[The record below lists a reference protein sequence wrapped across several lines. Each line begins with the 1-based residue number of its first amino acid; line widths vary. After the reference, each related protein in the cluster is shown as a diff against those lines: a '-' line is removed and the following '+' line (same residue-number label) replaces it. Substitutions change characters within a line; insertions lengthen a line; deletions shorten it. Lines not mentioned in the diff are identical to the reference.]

1 MDLGTDCELRRF
13 DGKSDRS
20 WFGSSTS
27 FPRKQQVVVNLVNFY
42 FGVMDSWFWFG
53 AHAWGFKS
61 VLLRMKPFGID
72 ACISW
77 IQYHEFTKSMNHEI
91 YEFMIN
97 HEIHESWTFCFRHKI
112 HESYSLWSI
121 IYVIY
126 HDFSKFI
133 KNLTTSFVGFTA
145 SFVGFAAA
153 LPVHQFLVVFE
164 KLKTCPGLAF
174 PLVSIAL
181 RPSWMV
187 KLWLVS
193 SNSTIG
199 VKKNCCK
206 NWPNWRPILNKNI
219 FMNPTNN
226 FDFCF

>member
-1 MDLGTDCELRRF
+1 MHGDSKVFCWGWSLLEL
-13 DGKSDRS
+13 
-20 WFGSSTS
+20 
-27 FPRKQQVVVNLVNFY
+27 
-42 FGVMDSWFWFG
+42 M
-53 AHAWGFKS
+53 HAFHE
-61 VLLRMKPFGID
+61 FNI
-72 ACISW
+72 
-77 IQYHEFTKSMNHEI
+77 HEFTKSMNHEI

-193 SNSTIG
+193 SNSMIG
-199 VKKNCCK
+199 
-206 NWPNWRPILNKNI
+206 WRRIVARTGQIEGPFWTKTYSWIPRIISI
-219 FMNPTNN
+219 FA
-226 FDFCF
+226 FSIIRF